1 MDQFQVGFRNM
12 KYKIA
17 VIEDDRDINEL
28 IAYNLQKEGYNVIRS
43 LDGGQGLFLIQKER
57 PDLVLL
63 DLMLPGMDGLE
74 ICQALKQS
82 DATKDIP
89 IIMITAKGEES
100 DIVVGLQMGADDY
113 INKPFSIKVLL
124 ARVKAV
130 FRRGKQVKQT
140 HSGQFIRDFGGV
152 VIDLLKH
159 KISIRGESVVFT
171 AIEFAI
177 IEFLSRS
184 PGRVYTRDQIL
195 DNVWKEGKFIIDR
208 AVDVHVRGLRK
219 KMGDAADYIETVRGV
234 GYRFKEEE

>member
-1 MDQFQVGFRNM
+1 MLILKVDFM
-12 KYKIA
+12 KNKVA

-74 ICQALKQS
+74 ICQALKQG

-100 DIVVGLQMGADDY
+100 DVVVGLQMGADDY
-113 INKPFSIKVLL
+113 ITKPFSIKVLL

-130 FRRGKQVKQT
+130 FRRGKQVKSSSASQ
-140 HSGQFIRDFGGV
+140 SVRDFGVV

-159 KISIRGESVVFT
+159 KITVDGEAVTFT

-219 KMGDAADYIETVRGV
+219 KLGDAADYVETVRGV
-234 GYRFKEEE
+234 GYRFKDEE

>member
-1 MDQFQVGFRNM
+1 M
-12 KYKIA
+12 KNKIA

-28 IAYNLQKEGYNVIRS
+28 ITYNLQKEGFNIIRS
-43 LDGGQGLFLIQKER
+43 LDGGQGLFLVQKEH

-74 ICQALKQS
+74 ICQALKQNS
-82 DATKDIP
+82 ATKDIP

-100 DIVVGLQMGADDY
+100 DVVVGLQMGADDY
-113 INKPFSIKVLL
+113 IVKPFSIKVLM

-130 FRRGKQVKQT
+130 FRRDRLVKT
-140 HSGQFIRDFGGV
+140 SGASQSVRDFGGI
-152 VIDLLKH
+152 VIDLPKH
-159 KISIRGESVVFT
+159 KITAKGENIVLT

-177 IEFLSRS
+177 LEFLSRS
-184 PGRVYTRDQIL
+184 PGRVFTRDQIL

-219 KMGDAADYIETVRGV
+219 KLGESADYVETVRGV

>member
-1 MDQFQVGFRNM
+1 M
-12 KYKIA
+12 KRKIA

-28 IAYNLQKEGYNVIRS
+28 IAYNLEREGYGVIRS

-74 ICQALKQS
+74 VCQALKQS

-89 IIMITAKGEES
+89 IIMITAKSEES
-100 DIVVGLQMGADDY
+100 DVVVGLQMGADDY
-113 INKPFSIKVLL
+113 ITKPFSTKVLL
-124 ARVKAV
+124 ARIKAV
-130 FRRGKQVKQT
+130 FRRGKQTKS
-140 HSGQFIRDFGGV
+140 SGTSQSIRDFGTLV
-152 VIDLLKH
+152 MDLPKYKVTVDGQTVGL
-159 KISIRGESVVFT
+159 T

-177 IEFLSRS
+177 LEFLSRS

-195 DNVWKEGKFIIDR
+195 DNVWKDGKFIVDR

-219 KMGDAADYIETVRGV
+219 KLGDAADYVETVRGV
-234 GYRFKEEE
+234 GYRFKDDE

>member
-1 MDQFQVGFRNM
+1 M

-28 IAYNLQKEGYNVIRS
+28 ITYNLQKEGFNVIRS
-43 LDGGQGLFLIQKER
+43 LDGGQGLFLVQKER

-82 DATKDIP
+82 NATKDLP

-100 DIVVGLQMGADDY
+100 DVVVGLQMGADDY
-113 INKPFSIKVLL
+113 IVKPFSIKVLL

-130 FRRGKQVKQT
+130 FRRDRQVKT
-140 HSGQFIRDFGGV
+140 SGSSQSVRDFGGI
-152 VIDLLKH
+152 VIDLPKH
-159 KISIRGESVVFT
+159 KVTAKGENVVLT

-177 IEFLSRS
+177 LEFLSRS
-184 PGRVYTRDQIL
+184 PGRVFTRDQIL

-219 KMGDAADYIETVRGV
+219 KLGVAADYVETVRGV